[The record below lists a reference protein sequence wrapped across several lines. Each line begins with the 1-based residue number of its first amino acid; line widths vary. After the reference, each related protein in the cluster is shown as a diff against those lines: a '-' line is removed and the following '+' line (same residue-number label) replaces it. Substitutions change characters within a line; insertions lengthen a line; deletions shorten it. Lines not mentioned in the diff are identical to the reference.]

1 MSPFSTLV
9 ATRGRLV
16 ALVLALYLAACALP
30 AIHLPGEGAGEFRI
44 PTEDA
49 IGLKALLFGWGY
61 LSFNLA
67 WLANPLLL
75 VGLICYGRRRDTAA
89 LILGVAASLAA
100 LTTWS
105 LPGRSFGPPLI
116 GYYLWQ
122 ASCLALTCG
131 SFRALWAVKV
141 PSKSPEVE
149 TGWCLNAVEPPAS

>member
-1 MSPFSTLV
+1 MA

-16 ALVLALYLAACALP
+16 TLVLALYLAAC
-30 AIHLPGEGAGEFRI
+30 HLPGEGAGEFRI

-75 VGLICYGRRRDTAA
+75 LGMICYGRRRDTAA

-105 LPGRSFGPPLI
+105 LPRRSFGPPLI

-122 ASCLALTCG
+122 ASCLALTWV
-131 SFRALWAVKV
+131 SFRALWA
-141 PSKSPEVE
+141 
-149 TGWCLNAVEPPAS
+149 

>member
-1 MSPFSTLV
+1 LGLNPEGGMA
-9 ATRGRLV
+9 ATRGSLV
-16 ALVLALYLAACALP
+16 TLVLALYLAACALP

-67 WLANPLLL
+67 WLTNPLLL

-122 ASCLALTCG
+122 ASCLALTWG
-131 SFRALWAVKV
+131 SFRALRAVEI
-141 PSKSPEVE
+141 PSRSPEAE
-149 TGWCLNAVEPPAS
+149 TDL